1 MLGGSLAAGI
11 LLSRT
16 TPGRVLLAVV
26 GGSYALFLVA
36 GAAILGS
43 RVGMRLAP
51 HAALALGTMH
61 LSWGTGFLVS
71 AGKAVLGSISRFRH
85 LRA

>member
-1 MLGGSLAAGI
+1 MLVSSLAAGI

-36 GAAILGS
+36 GVVILGS
-43 RVGMRLAP
+43 GVGVRPAP
-51 HAALALGTMH
+51 HVALALGIMH

-71 AGKAVLGSISRFRH
+71 AGMAVLGRIPGFRC
-85 LRA
+85 LVA